1 MEMTMSKTVDLTLLN
16 ARLAEKETTIQKAR
30 FFEEMEMRGDTKE
43 SITKDAKTFL
53 SLGEDD
59 SVTLEAANIVKN
71 YNVQAKAFLE
81 LVNFRVKAE
90 ETGLITS
97 EEKGIIENIEKRVA
111 ETMSKRY
118 DIHVEDLYVE
128 DEE

>member
-1 MEMTMSKTVDLTLLN
+1 MMSKTVDLTLLN
-16 ARLAEKETTIQKAR
+16 ARLAEKETSIQKAR
-30 FFEEMEMRGDTKE
+30 FFEEMEMRGDTRE
-43 SITKDAKTFL
+43 SITKEAKEFL

-71 YNVQAKAFLE
+71 YNIQAKAFLE
-81 LVNFRVKAE
+81 LVNFRSKAE
-90 ETGLITS
+90 ETGLINP
-97 EEKGIIENIEKRVA
+97 EEKEFIENIEKRIA

-118 DIHVEDLYVE
+118 DIEVDELYVE